1 MVRQY
6 HGRNVWLI
14 ESITAICC
22 SIVGVCCALCEVSH
36 ANAHARPSVQTG
48 TPTPLTAL
56 PGDSRRGKAIA
67 VDSDRGNCI
76 ICHKMPMPD
85 IPPDAFGDLGPPL
98 DGVGTRLS
106 AAELRLRIIDARRI
120 NPETIMPPYQS
131 IERLRRVRRRYVGA
145 PILSAQDVEDLVA
158 YLATLQ

>member
-1 MVRQY
+1 MVRQH

-22 SIVGVCCALCEVSH
+22 LIVGVCCALSEISH
-36 ANAHARPSVQTG
+36 ANARACPSVQTG
-48 TPTPLTAL
+48 TPAPLTAL
-56 PGDSRRGKAIA
+56 PGDFRRGKAVA

-120 NPETIMPPYQS
+120 NPETIMPPYYS
-131 IERLRRVRRRYVGA
+131 IESLHRVERHHVGR
-145 PILSAQDVEDLVA
+145 PILSPQDIEDLIA
-158 YLATLQ
+158 YLATLR

>member
-14 ESITAICC
+14 ASISGIGC
-22 SIVGVCCALCEVSH
+22 SIVGVCCALSVVSH
-36 ANAHARPSVQTG
+36 ANVHARPSVQTG
-48 TPTPLTAL
+48 TPAPLTAL
-56 PGDSRRGKAIA
+56 PGDSRRGKAVA

-76 ICHKMPMPD
+76 ICHKMPIPD

-98 DGVGTRLS
+98 DGVGSRLS

-120 NPETIMPPYQS
+120 NPETIMPPYYS
-131 IERLRRVRRRYVGA
+131 IESLHRVERHHVGR
-145 PILSAQDVEDLVA
+145 PILSPQDIEDLIA
-158 YLATLQ
+158 YLATLR